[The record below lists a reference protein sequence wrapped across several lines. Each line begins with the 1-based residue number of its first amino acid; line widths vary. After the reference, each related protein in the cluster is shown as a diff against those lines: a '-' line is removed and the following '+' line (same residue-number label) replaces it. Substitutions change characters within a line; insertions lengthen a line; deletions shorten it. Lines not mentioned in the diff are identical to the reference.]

1 MHNILKNIPLKKTAS
16 VITNAVSVAVTVLFA
31 AIAIFLLYSMFA
43 AKDEQG
49 NISLGPYEYMTVA
62 TGSMEPAIS
71 AGDVIV
77 IKKGAPEAVALND
90 VITFYP
96 YEGSLT
102 RVTHR
107 VVAIAQEGFL
117 TQGDANSERDENP
130 VTHLMYIGKV
140 ILTIPFIGKLMSK
153 PSGLMVL
160 AGAFL
165 VYALAEA
172 LLKEFFKNK
181 FSRKAKE
188 QAAVDE
194 STEAET
200 EIAAK
205 VETAVVQTP
214 PEAAIHAEIETNA
227 EAEAEIK
234 AQEIIVEE
242 ADAEEEL
249 IAAAPK
255 EKDAGAEEES
265 PSAASDETADG
276 VGGALLSELLAQEVP
291 PEIAAIR
298 FRPMRSD
305 ADIQTDIEKGV
316 DEIFRDVRQTLLDSR
331 PNARNAGRP
340 GSGGEGSATP

>member
-1 MHNILKNIPLKKTAS
+1 MHNIFKNIRLKKTAS
-16 VITNAVSVAVTVLFA
+16 VIANAVSVAVTVLFA

-117 TQGDANSERDENP
+117 TQGDANDERDENP
-130 VTHLMYIGKV
+130 VTPPMYIGEV
-140 ILTIPFIGKLMSK
+140 VLTIPLIGKLMSK

-172 LLKEFFKNK
+172 VLKEFFKNK
-181 FSRKAKE
+181 LSRKAAE

-194 STEAET
+194 TARAET
-200 EIAAK
+200 EIAAE
-205 VETAVVQTP
+205 VETAVGQTS
-214 PEAAIHAEIETNA
+214 PEAAIHAELENKAETKVEIETQ
-227 EAEAEIK
+227 K
-234 AQEIIVEE
+234 IIIEE
-242 ADAEEEL
+242 TEAEEEPF
-249 IAAAPK
+249 AAFP
-255 EKDAGAEEES
+255 EERDAEAEEES
-265 PSAASDETADG
+265 LAAVSNEAADG
-276 VGGALLSELLAQEVP
+276 IDGALSGSLAQEAP
-291 PEIAAIR
+291 PEIAAIH

-305 ADIQTDIEKGV
+305 EDIQTDIEKSV